1 MRSKHG
7 SETSADVGLA
17 ARAAW
22 QAGDS
27 PLQMGPKL
35 EASGKSSGNPFAFLG
50 RFVLGTL
57 AGGYYCVLP
66 IYMWLKNLVWPRGLP
81 GF

>member
-1 MRSKHG
+1 MRPCLHLRN
-7 SETSADVGLA
+7 TFA
-17 ARAAW
+17 A

-35 EASGKSSGNPFAFLG
+35 EASGKRRSNPLAFLG

-57 AGGYYCVLP
+57 AGSYYFLLP
-66 IYMWLKNLVWPRGLP
+66 IYMWLKNLLWPKSGKLLGLLE
-81 GF
+81 F